1 MQYFVLRLSGGF
13 VAYAKSVPGEKQV
26 VKLAEPVCSAEGIE
40 LIHVE
45 YKNQSGNI
53 TLCIYIDKEEGIN
66 IEDCALI
73 SKQLGNLFDIVLNL
87 DQSYNLEVSSPGSRR
102 PISKESDFQ
111 KFAGNSITLY
121 TSCSDA
127 GKKKIKGILEGI
139 SEGIV
144 GVIVGGE
151 QVRIPF
157 ETIYGARLNNFR
169 KGDL

>member
-1 MQYFVLRLSGGF
+1 MKYKVKKRKRNNAGLKTFEL
-13 VAYAKSVPGEKQV
+13 AKQV
-26 VKLAEPVCSAEGIE
+26 IELAEPVCIAEGME

-45 YKNQSGNI
+45 YKNQSGNK
-53 TLCIYIDKEEGIN
+53 TLCVYIDKEEGVN
-66 IEDCALI
+66 IEDCVLI
-73 SKQLGNLFDIVLNL
+73 SRQLGNLFDINLNL

-121 TSCSDA
+121 TSCSNA

-144 GVIVGGE
+144 NIIVSGE

-157 ETIYGARLNNFR
+157 ETIYGARFDNFR

>member
-1 MQYFVLRLSGGF
+1 MKYKVKKR
-13 VAYAKSVPGEKQV
+13 KKQNTGLKTSEL
-26 VKLAEPVCSAEGIE
+26 VKQIAEFAEPVCLAEGVE
-40 LIHVE
+40 LVYIE
-45 YKNQSGNI
+45 YKNQSDKK
-53 TLCIYIDKEEGIN
+53 TLCIYIDKEEGVN
-66 IEDCALI
+66 IEDCILI
-73 SKQLGNLFDIVLNL
+73 SRQLGNLLDINLNL
-87 DQSYNLEVSSPGSRR
+87 DQSYNMEVSSPGSRR

-121 TSCSDA
+121 TSCSNA

-144 GVIVGGE
+144 NVVVSGE

-157 ETIYGARLNNFR
+157 ETIYGARLNNFS